1 MSQHLSLGSHSY
13 FLGLLSHFLQ
23 QIDDLEWGVGQM
35 GQSKAEGRESEEDK
49 FG

>member
-23 QIDDLEWGVGQM
+23 QIDDLEWGGRADGTEQGRGQ
-35 GQSKAEGRESEEDK
+35 GE
-49 FG
+49 